1 MTDTQLEH
9 YKRAHRYYG
18 IHTDLTPE
26 EKEVHKRIS
35 CIEMINSIIAYHGLE
50 MDYILS
56 NRYMADHLEELGL
69 LTVMELAQAQI
80 DEVAYIKHDVFTDSE
95 GCSYNSIVWKDMIN
109 EK

>member
-1 MTDTQLEH
+1 MTDTQLEQ
-9 YKRAHRYYG
+9 YKKVYRYYG

-35 CIEMINSIIAYHGLE
+35 CINMINSIIAYEGLD

-56 NRYMADHLEELGL
+56 NKYMADHLEGLGL

-80 DEVAYIKHDVFTDSE
+80 DDVAYIKHGVYTDSE
-95 GCSYNSIVWKDMIN
+95 GCSYNSIVWK